1 MMNAITVKTTF
12 VIFII
17 LLLNQSLLCA
27 EWEIKREVDSM
38 TDEEKISAVLFNG
51 EGYKLKLYTLDS
63 GEFFCTFSLP
73 ADSLDVLSHSQSPIY
88 RVDKNE
94 PCDLNLQAKW
104 QKKLNEMGIET
115 KMYQQEPKWC
125 NFNLSRKLDKVEDIG
140 GALEEF
146 AKGERIVFRYWLFTG
161 GYKETSFII
170 SGADKV
176 ISEVL
181 KARINS
187 R

>member
-38 TDEEKISAVLFNG
+38 ADEEEISAVLFND
-51 EGYKLKLYTLDS
+51 EGYMLRLYTLDS

-73 ADSLDVLSHSQSPIY
+73 ANSLDVLSNTQAPMY

-94 PCDLNLQAKW
+94 PCDLNLKVKW
-104 QKKLNEMGIET
+104 QEMVGEKT
-115 KMYQQEPKWC
+115 LYQQEPKWC
-125 NFNLSRKLDKVEDIG
+125 NFILSIKLDKIEDIFG
-140 GALEEF
+140 GLEEF

-170 SGADKV
+170 SGAGKV

>member
-1 MMNAITVKTTF
+1 MVNAITVKTTF

-17 LLLNQSLLCA
+17 LLFNQSLLCA

-38 TDEEKISAVLFNG
+38 TDEEEISAVLFNG
-51 EGYKLKLYTLDS
+51 EGYKLRLYTLDS
-63 GEFFCTFSLP
+63 GEFFCTFALP
-73 ADSLDVLSHSQSPIY
+73 ADSLEAISHTQAPMY
-88 RVDKNE
+88 RIDKNE
-94 PCDLNLQAKW
+94 PHDLNLDVKFQEMTG
-104 QKKLNEMGIET
+104 KKTL
-115 KMYQQEPKWC
+115 YQQEPKWC
-125 NFNLSRKLDKVEDIG
+125 NFILSIKLDKVEDIFG
-140 GALEEF
+140 GLEQF
-146 AKGERIVFRYWLFTG
+146 AKGNKIVFRYWLFTG

-176 ISEVL
+176 IPEVL